1 MEPTGTKHYIQTDE
15 AGRIVEGWSDG
26 PNPERDTAAAVL
38 LREDG
43 SYQFRLTPQGPENP
57 TLLSADGIPL
67 YRWDGEQAVART
79 AEEIAADRSLLPEIK
94 SPEERLDALEAAI
107 ERGLSL

>member
-1 MEPTGTKHYIQTDE
+1 MEQNGNKHYILTDE
-15 AGRIVEGWSDG
+15 GGRILDGWSDG
-26 PNPERDTAAAVL
+26 PIPGRDTAAAVL

-43 SYQFRLTPQGPENP
+43 SYQFRLTTQGPENP
-57 TLLSADGIPL
+57 ALLSADGIPL
-67 YRWDGEQAVART
+67 YRWDGEQAIART